1 MNKPKTTPSKSK
13 TDTNKASSK
22 KSKAASAISKTQAKK
37 SISRRLL
44 SILLKLTLVTFFAMG
59 LYTIYLDS
67 KVRQRF
73 EGERWQVPVQV
84 FSQVVSLNVGDVI
97 DLSLTA
103 KSLHYSGY
111 QKVRKVFRAGQYAI
125 SSKRIIV
132 YRRTFDFGLGEQEAT
147 EITIDAVNGRIT
159 QLYQGNVAVSQVQ
172 LEPILLDRI
181 VPGNHEDRV
190 LVQLE
195 QIPESLLDTLLL
207 VEDRDFY
214 FHFGISPLG
223 ILRALY
229 TNIMAGRTVQGGS
242 TLTQQLV
249 KNMFLTREKT
259 LIRKFNEA
267 IMSLILE
274 FRYSKDQLLEAYVNE
289 VYLGQHYA
297 NGIYGFGLA
306 ARFYFGVDIDQL
318 SPAQMATL
326 IGQIKGPSYYD
337 PWRHPKRATERRNLI
352 LRMMFEQHL
361 IERDQF
367 ELSVESPLNIR
378 PKRRLVQQKFPG
390 YMQLV
395 KFELSEYLPELNQSA
410 GIRVF
415 TAFSPLKQYQ
425 LEQSVEKQLAGLEQ
439 KYQHKGLQAAMLVTD
454 IHTGEINAVVG
465 DRKRG
470 IEGFNRA
477 LNAKRQIGSLI
488 KPAVFL
494 PALEQY
500 EDYNFAT
507 LVEDQPIVLEN
518 GGGVEWR
525 PKNYDGK
532 FRGKVPLI
540 EGLVSSLNVPTVN
553 LGMSLGLGQVA
564 QSLHMLGY
572 DEDIVERPS
581 MLLGAVTMS
590 PLEINQVYLTLANKG
605 KYQHGHAVTKVMS
618 SKGETIWSYQQQA
631 EPRVSGQAAYLMD
644 YALNQVTT
652 RGTAKSLTWRL
663 KDKVLAGKT
672 GTTNDQRDSWFVGY
686 DNKQLVTT
694 WIGFDDN
701 KPMKLTGSSGALVLF
716 ADYMKRSGV
725 DNLTL
730 AEPDNIQ
737 MTSFEAQT
745 GNAVDETCL
754 QMHHYPAIQTGLSYY
769 QCLEK
774 AEDKRNWFEK
784 LFGD

>member
-1 MNKPKTTPSKSK
+1 VNKPKTTSKKSNTNAHKGASSKSK
-13 TDTNKASSK
+13 TAE
-22 KSKAASAISKTQAKK
+22 ALSAPAKK
-37 SISRRLL
+37 SIARRLL
-44 SILLKLTLVTFFAMG
+44 SIGLKLALVTFFAMG

-84 FSQVVSLNVGDVI
+84 FSQVVSLNIGDVI

-111 QKVRKVFRAGQYAI
+111 QKVRKVSRAGQYAL
-125 SSKRIIV
+125 SQQRIIV
-132 YRRTFDFGLGEQEAT
+132 YRRNFDFGLGEQAAT
-147 EITIDAVNGRIT
+147 EITIDVANGKIT
-159 QLYQGNVAVSQVQ
+159 QLYQGNSAVSQVQ

-190 LVQLE
+190 LIQLE

-214 FHFGISPLG
+214 FHSGISPLG

-229 TNIMAGRTVQGGS
+229 TNIKAGRTVQGGS

-318 SPAQMATL
+318 TAAQMATL

-337 PWRHPKRATERRNLI
+337 PWRHPERAIKRRNLI
-352 LRMMFEQHL
+352 LRMMFKQHL
-361 IERDQF
+361 IEREQF
-367 ELSVESPLNIR
+367 ELSVESALNIR

-395 KFELSEYLPELNQSA
+395 KYELNEYLPELNQSA

-425 LEQSVEKQLAGLEQ
+425 LEQSVAQQLAVLEQ
-439 KYQHKGLQAAMLVTD
+439 KHQHKGLQAAMLVTD
-454 IHTGEINAVVG
+454 IATGEINALVG

-470 IEGFNRA
+470 VDGFNRV
-477 LNAKRQIGSLI
+477 LNAQRQIGSLI
-488 KPAVFL
+488 KPAIFL

-507 LVEDQPIVLEN
+507 LVEDQPVVLEN
-518 GGGVEWR
+518 GGGVQWR

-553 LGMSLGLGQVA
+553 LGMSLGLGQVT
-564 QSLHMLGY
+564 QSLRMLGY

-605 KYQHGHAVTKVMS
+605 QYQHGHAVTKVMS
-618 SKGETIWSYQQQA
+618 SRGETLWSYQQQA
-631 EPRVSGQAAYLMD
+631 EPRVSDQAAYLMD

-652 RGTAKSLTWRL
+652 RGTAKSLSWRL
-663 KDKVLAGKT
+663 KDKILAGKT

-694 WIGFDDN
+694 WVGFDDN

-725 DNLTL
+725 DNLAL
-730 AEPDNIQ
+730 NIPENIQ
-737 MTSFEAQT
+737 MTTFDAQT
-745 GNAVDETCL
+745 GNAVDEACL
-754 QMHHYPAIQTGLSYY
+754 KMHHYPAIQTGLSYY